1 MERFKI
7 STRLTISFALMVVL
21 LAVLGG
27 VALFGSSIQRSALDE
42 ITERRIPLSRSL
54 NTILDGTNEQAI
66 QFRNL
71 VLFQSGDIKD
81 SAHTKIRDARTSIA
95 EQVKTLTQ
103 LISSE
108 KGKSLLE
115 RLLVH
120 RAKFLQQGDEF
131 IALVD
136 GSRHDEAL
144 AMLEAKLRPT
154 QLEYQQVIHELLADQ
169 TQRAEKSSQQAET
182 AANQLVWEVLVTG
195 AIATVI
201 AVFLALAI
209 VRSITRPLAQAMQVA
224 NRVASGDLSAS
235 ISATSK
241 DEMGLLL
248 GALERMQHSLVT
260 TVTSVRSNA
269 QGVAAASAQIAA
281 GNNDL
286 SGRTEEQASALEQ
299 TAASMEQLGSTVK
312 QNAEHA
318 TQANQ
323 MAKSASVV
331 AIEGGKVVD
340 QVVATMKSIDESSK
354 KIADIISVIDSIAFQ
369 TNILALNAAVEAA
382 RAGEQGRGFAVVA
395 SEVRALAGRSAE
407 AAKEIKTLITTSVE
421 RVEQG
426 SLLVDK
432 AGRTMTDVVSAI
444 GRVTDIMGEISA
456 ASQEQSQ
463 GLAQVGEAATQM
475 DQTTQQNAA
484 LVEEMAAAASSLNH
498 QARSLVDAVA
508 VFKLSE
514 EIKRSGSTMA
524 MTHTSVS
531 RQKTAANLSKPRQE
545 PLASIKPIVER
556 RPATIAGTQRSTR
569 DKDVDWETF

>member
-1 MERFKI
+1 MRF
-7 STRLTISFALMVVL
+7 TI
-21 LAVLGG
+21 
-27 VALFGSSIQRSALDE
+27 I
-42 ITERRIPLSRSL
+42 
-54 NTILDGTNEQAI
+54 DGTNEQAI

-71 VLFQSGDIKD
+71 VLFQSGDIRE
-81 SAHTKIRDARTSIA
+81 SAHAKIRDARTAIG
-95 EQVKTLTQ
+95 EQVNTLTK

-115 RLLVH
+115 RLLVQ

-144 AMLEAKLRPT
+144 VMLEAQLRPT
-154 QLEYQQVIHELLADQ
+154 QLAYQQVIHELLADQ

-209 VRSITRPLAQAMQVA
+209 IRSITRPLAQAVQVA

-235 ISATSK
+235 ISVTSK

-248 GALERMQHSLVT
+248 GALERMQHSLVN

-340 QVVATMKSIDESSK
+340 QVVATMKSIDESSN

-456 ASQEQSQ
+456 ASQKQSQ
-463 GLAQVGEAATQM
+463 GVVQVGEAVTQM

-498 QARSLVDAVA
+498 QARSLVEAVA

-514 EIKRSGSTMA
+514 EMQGSGSTMA
-524 MTHTSVS
+524 TTQTSVTK
-531 RQKTAANLSKPRQE
+531 QKTAANSSKPLQE
-545 PLASIKPIVER
+545 PLASIKSTVER
-556 RPATIAGTQRSTR
+556 RPATIAGTQGSTGN
-569 DKDVDWETF
+569 KDVDWETF